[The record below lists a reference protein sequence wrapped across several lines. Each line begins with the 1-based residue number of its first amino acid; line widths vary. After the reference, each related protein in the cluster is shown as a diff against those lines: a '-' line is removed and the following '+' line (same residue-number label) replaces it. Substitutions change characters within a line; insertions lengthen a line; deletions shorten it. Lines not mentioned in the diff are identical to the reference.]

1 MKIRA
6 PKSLV
11 IAVVFPIVMA
21 ILAVSPG
28 IGNTADTA
36 KIEIRSPAFANG
48 DSIPEA
54 YTCKGADKSPA
65 LEWSGIPAGAK
76 SLALIVE
83 DPDAP
88 GGTFIHWVV
97 YSISA
102 DRRGL
107 PEDVAKDESV
117 SGVGRQGT
125 TGFGKVGYHGPCPP
139 PGMPHHYH
147 FRLYAL
153 DAEVDPGSSV
163 DASKLEA
170 AMQGHILGSGETV
183 GLFQR

>member
-1 MKIRA
+1 M
-6 PKSLV
+6 KSLLV
-11 IAVVFPIVMA
+11 ATISPVVVA
-21 ILAVSPG
+21 ILAISCSG
-28 IGNTADTA
+28 IVNAADIA
-36 KIEIRSPAFANG
+36 KIQIGSPAFANG
-48 DSIPEA
+48 DDIPEA
-54 YTCKGADKSPA
+54 YTCKGVDKSPA
-65 LEWSGIPAGAK
+65 LQWSGIPVGTKA
-76 SLALIVE
+76 LALIIE

-97 YSISA
+97 YAIPA

-107 PEDVAKDESV
+107 PEDVAKDEVV
-117 SGVGRQGT
+117 SGIGRQGI

-139 PGMPHHYH
+139 PGSPHHYH

-153 DAEVDPGSSV
+153 DTEVDPASSV

-170 AMQGHILGSGETV
+170 AMQGHVLGTGEMV